1 MRYSRIEDLDHA
13 LRPDLFTREPIHY
26 RAAFLAGK
34 ALLLYRR
41 RGGVRSS
48 PLPDFF
54 IGAHAAVANYRL
66 LTRDPRRY
74 QGVFP
79 QARSHCAVTRWLARS
94 PTGGENRTPN
104 TFLKQQTDA

>member
-1 MRYSRIEDLDHA
+1 VRYSRIEDLDHA
-13 LRPDLFTREPIHY
+13 LRPDLFTREPIPY

-54 IGAHAAVANYRL
+54 IGAHAYVAHLPL
-66 LTRDPRRY
+66 LTRDPRR
-74 QGVFP
+74 VRSFFP
-79 QARSHCAVTRWLARS
+79 SVRLVT
-94 PTGGENRTPN
+94 P
-104 TFLKQQTDA
+104 